1 MSATQVDAA
10 VIGLGPGG
18 EDLAGRLADAGL
30 DVVAIEKQLVG
41 GECPYWG
48 CIPSKAMIRAADALA
63 EARRVRDLAGSAQ
76 VEADWGPVAR
86 RMREVTADWD
96 DTIAVERLEG
106 RGCRVV
112 HGVGT
117 VTGPGR
123 VSVGGDT
130 YQVRR
135 AIVLNPGTAPTIPPI
150 DGLADVPYWTNREAI
165 EAREL
170 PRSLVVLGGGAIG
183 VELAQVYARFGADV
197 TVVEAGPCLLAVEEP
212 EAGRV
217 LAEVFE
223 REGIRVRSNAKAN
236 SVAHDGSAFTVTLDG
251 GEALHADAFLVATGR
266 SARLRDLGLDSVGV
280 DASGRFLEVDDRLR
294 LGDGIWAIGDAT
306 GKGAFTHV
314 AMYQAAIAARDILG
328 EDGPA
333 ADYRALPRVTFT
345 DPEVGAV
352 GQTEKQASQAGIN
365 LRTGIAPLPES
376 SRGYVHSVGNDGF
389 IKVVEDADRG
399 VLVGATSAGPYGGE
413 ILGALAVAVRAEVPV
428 ATLRHSMWAYPT
440 FHRAIETALKEL
452 DA

>member
-1 MSATQVDAA
+1 MANVVDAA

-18 EDLAGRLADAGL
+18 EDLAGRLGDAGL
-30 DVVAIEKQLVG
+30 DVLAVERQLVG

-48 CIPSKAMIRAADALA
+48 CIPSKAMVRSADVLA

-76 VEADWGPVAR
+76 VEADWGPVAQR
-86 RMREVTADWD
+86 VRKLTADWD
-96 DTIAVERLEG
+96 DTVAVERLEG

-112 HGVGT
+112 HGVGS

-123 VSVGGDT
+123 ISVSGQV
-130 YQVRR
+130 YEVRR
-135 AIVLNPGTAPTIPPI
+135 AIVLNPGTSAFIPPV
-150 DGLADVPYWTNREAI
+150 DGLMDTPYWTNREAI
-165 EAREL
+165 EAREV
-170 PRSLVVLGGGAIG
+170 PHSMIVLGGGAIG
-183 VELAQVYARFGADV
+183 VELAQVYARFGCTV
-197 TVVEAGPCLLAVEEP
+197 TVIESGPCLLAMEEP
-212 EAGRV
+212 EAGRL

-223 REGIRVRSNAKAN
+223 REGIHVSSNAKATAV
-236 SVAHDGSAFTVTLDG
+236 SHDGTTFTVTLDG
-251 GEALHADAFLVATGR
+251 GDSLRADRLLVATGR
-266 SARLRDLGLDSVGV
+266 SARLGPLGLNSVGV
-280 DASGRFLEVDDRLR
+280 DISGRFLDVDDHLR
-294 LGDGIWAIGDAT
+294 LTDGIWAIGDVT

-328 EDGPA
+328 EDGPP

-352 GQTEKQASQAGIN
+352 GKTEKQAWEAEVDV
-365 LRTGIAPLPES
+365 RTGITALSTS
-376 SRGYVHSVGNDGF
+376 SRGYIHAVGNEGF
-389 IKVVEDADRG
+389 IKVVEDAARG

-440 FHRAIETALKEL
+440 FHRAIETALADL
-452 DA
+452 DS